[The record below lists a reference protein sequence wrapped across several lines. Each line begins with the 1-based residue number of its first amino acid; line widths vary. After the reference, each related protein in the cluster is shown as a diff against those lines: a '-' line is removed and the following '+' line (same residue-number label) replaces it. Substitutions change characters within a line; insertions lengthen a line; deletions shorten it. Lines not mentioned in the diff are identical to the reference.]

1 MSTIRIT
8 TESHKVRPVILCG
21 GSGSRLWPLSRKSL
35 PKQFAPL
42 LPKKSLLKEL
52 CYVSSLILINSQFLS
67 PMKVTGF
74 MLCMDSVALG
84 LRADIFLESEGKNT
98 APAALLSA
106 LHTSLIDPSEIL
118 IISPSDHLIEN
129 EKNLIRLS
137 KKAFRSYRKG
147 AFRFLNKAQVSEA
160 GFGYIQVEKEIFE
173 GVFEVTNFKEKPSL
187 KIAKQM
193 LKREDWLWNSGIFM
207 ISAKTLLSLGRRF
220 QLEMMAK
227 VADAYD
233 SLDTDGQFLR
243 PKPNAWNSI
252 PVGSIDNAL
261 VSKAA
266 NSKHAIRCSRITG
279 TWSDLGSWPAL
290 MESLEEDKDQNLS
303 TENVSLFDCNHTNA
317 WALQDGPVI
326 VRLGLRHKTI
336 VSTSDVIFVADNK
349 RMDGLKELVQE
360 LEKSGVAEATSH
372 KKHFRPWGWFE
383 STRTTWQLPRKE
395 IACIS

>member
-1 MSTIRIT
+1 
-8 TESHKVRPVILCG
+8 
-21 GSGSRLWPLSRKSL
+21 
-35 PKQFAPL
+35 
-42 LPKKSLLKEL
+42 
-52 CYVSSLILINSQFLS
+52 
-67 PMKVTGF
+67 
-74 MLCMDSVALG
+74 
-84 LRADIFLESEGKNT
+84 
-98 APAALLSA
+98 
-106 LHTSLIDPSEIL
+106 
-118 IISPSDHLIEN
+118 
-129 EKNLIRLS
+129 
-137 KKAFRSYRKG
+137 
-147 AFRFLNKAQVSEA
+147 
-160 GFGYIQVEKEIFE
+160 
-173 GVFEVTNFKEKPSL
+173 
-187 KIAKQM
+187 
-193 LKREDWLWNSGIFM
+193 M

-220 QLEMMAK
+220 QPEMMAK

-252 PVGSIDNAL
+252 PVGSIDNTL

-266 NSKHAIRCSRITG
+266 NIKQAIRCSRITG

-290 MESLEEDKDQNLS
+290 MGSLEEDKDQNLS

-326 VRLGLRHKTI
+326 VGLGLHDKTI

-383 STRTTWQLPRKE
+383 SLEQHGNYHVKRLHVYPNSRLSFQSHKHRSEHWVVVQGEAKVTLGEDEFTLQENMSTYINPNQKHRLANETNELLTVIEVQTGSYFGEDDIERFDDDYDR
-395 IACIS
+395 IRSS